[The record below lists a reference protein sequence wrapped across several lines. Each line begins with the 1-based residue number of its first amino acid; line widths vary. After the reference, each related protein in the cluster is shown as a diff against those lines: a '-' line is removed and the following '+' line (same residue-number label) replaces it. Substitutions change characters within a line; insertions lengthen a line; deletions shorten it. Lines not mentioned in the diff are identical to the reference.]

1 MTTGLVM
8 EAPVGGGQGSRQQW
22 RRVTDGSQGRE
33 RLLVDSSG
41 NSSARLSGGG
51 GGGGGRPRSGGGD
64 SAGHRRRRSSKNG
77 RIFHPGSSG
86 HSSDSDN
93 NGGGPASPGELL
105 SQTVG
110 SEGDGAALYD
120 EVGWLVCLFC
130 GMLTHSTKIVAMLF
144 VFREFTAGLQ
154 GVHSS

>member
-41 NSSARLSGGG
+41 NSSARLSGG

-120 EVGWLVCLFC
+120 EVGWLVGLFC
-130 GMLTHSTKIVAMLF
+130 GMYNTFH
-144 VFREFTAGLQ
+144 
-154 GVHSS
+154 